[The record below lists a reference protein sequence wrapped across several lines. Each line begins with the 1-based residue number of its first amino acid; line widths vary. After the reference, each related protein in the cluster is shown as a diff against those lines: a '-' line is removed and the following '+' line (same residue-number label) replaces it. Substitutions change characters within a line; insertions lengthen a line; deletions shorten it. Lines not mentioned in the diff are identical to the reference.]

1 MLDAT
6 QRHLLLVKTALLVL
20 IVHLVKTA
28 HVKTVLVMI
37 VRIVILVILVM
48 IVARA
53 LIEILAHEPGN
64 DMTDLI
70 EETEVLDA

>member
-6 QRHLLLVKTALLVL
+6 QRHLLLVKIALLVL
-20 IVHLVKTA
+20 TVHLVKTA
-28 HVKTVLVMI
+28 LHVKIVHLVKI
-37 VRIVILVILVM
+37 VHIVILVK

-53 LIEILAHEPGN
+53 VIEILAHEPGN
-64 DMTDLI
+64 DMIDLI